1 MIGSVLPE
9 ETFSVVIGT
18 ARGTVTHAT
27 DLRMNKKKQIFFSD
41 DSCLWNKLLTM
52 LQSLDDLV
60 PISEQLIS
68 LLVIIRRRAKEG
80 AAAAM

>member
-1 MIGSVLPE
+1 MVGSVLLE

-27 DLRMNKKKQIFFSD
+27 DLRIQKNKIFFSD
-41 DSCLWNKLLTM
+41 DSCFWNNLLTM